1 MESRQLAQIDPF
13 DMFKLSKVYNVD
25 KVKLNKQYRS
35 YQFILHPDRHATK
48 SEQELELITSNSSV
62 VNGHYRTL
70 LDDKSRAKL
79 LYCIKY
85 GEENFKTEVDK
96 SDPTMLANI
105 MDVHESAHTLEN
117 SEDAAKMQ
125 KEFKRV
131 IANSVE
137 ELGSAFER
145 NDTKGAMMHFKT
157 LSFYRQLLEKVQEF
171 SGKN

>member
-1 MESRQLAQIDPF
+1 MCR
-13 DMFKLSKVYNVD
+13 SKVYNVD

-85 GEENFKTEVDK
+85 GEEVLASRLDVDFAQNFKTEVDK

-105 MDVHESAHTLEN
+105 MDVGWNRYVIAIVSRFMKAHTHWRIPKMPQRCRKN
-117 SEDAAKMQ
+117 S
-125 KEFKRV
+125 
-131 IANSVE
+131 NG
-137 ELGSAFER
+137 L
-145 NDTKGAMMHFKT
+145 
-157 LSFYRQLLEKVQEF
+157 
-171 SGKN
+171 